1 MIGFSKDLT
10 IRGRSYIKSYDR
22 EGVGVGKIMTMAE
35 GGLKTSN
42 VIDKLCKKGE
52 ELGQIY

>member
-1 MIGFSKDLT
+1 MGFSKDLT

-35 GGLKTSN
+35 GGLKTPN